1 MSTSRTKDCF
11 IAIGLH
17 PVPKNVSIDEFAAK
31 MEALA
36 DAHLALP
43 VAQRNF
49 LKYELMIPHNQL
61 DHFWS
66 SLGFP
71 KSERV
76 VLVKIEC
83 ETSDHC
89 AEFLRDETVANS
101 ILGAHEFAGVSMLSA
116 DVATRIDASGK
127 STEEADLCTYIIILK
142 ATSHKD
148 GLQLYERVAKDSD
161 RFVELPFVKKNFTE
175 HTTVRTYGLT
185 LSLRHAIY
193 QWTQNAALADEVSA
207 LGIQAAQPL
216 LVLRVQAP
224 SDLMTEAFADIDFR
238 QFFADMTASDGF
250 KQSDP
255 TLAQRFAVDVIT
267 KLDREA

>member
-1 MSTSRTKDCF
+1 MSTSRTKDRF

-17 PVPKNVSIDEFAAK
+17 PVPEDLSINEFAAK

-49 LKYELMIPHNQL
+49 LNYELMIPNNRL
-61 DHFWS
+61 DYLWS

-89 AEFLRDETVANS
+89 AEFLRDEAVANS
-101 ILGAHEFAGVSMLSA
+101 ILGAQEFAGVSMLSA
-116 DVATRIDASGK
+116 DVVTRINASKAK
-127 STEEADLCTYIIILK
+127 STGEADLCTYIIVLR
-142 ATSHKD
+142 ATSYEA

-161 RFVELPFVKKNFTE
+161 KFVEIPFVKKNFTE
-175 HTTVRTYGLT
+175 HTMWV
-185 LSLRHAIY
+185 
-193 QWTQNAALADEVSA
+193 QNAALADEVSA

-224 SDLMTEAFADIDFR
+224 SDLMTEAFADVGFK
-238 QFFADMTASDGF
+238 QFFADLTASDSF
-250 KQSDP
+250 KRSDP
-255 TLAQRFAVDVIT
+255 ALGQRFAVDVIT
-267 KLDREA
+267 KLDSA